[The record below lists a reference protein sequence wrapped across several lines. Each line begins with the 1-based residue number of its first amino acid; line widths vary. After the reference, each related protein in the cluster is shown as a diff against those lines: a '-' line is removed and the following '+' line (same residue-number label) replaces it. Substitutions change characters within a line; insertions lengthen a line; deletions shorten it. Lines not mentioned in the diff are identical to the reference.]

1 MGLLISIREF
11 GDIAILD
18 LQGRVSI
25 NNGESELLKSQL
37 GELTAK
43 GVCKFLLNLTDVSQI
58 DSSGLSV
65 IAMTC
70 TSLRSRGGDLRF
82 VRPSGPV
89 LAAFRVLRLPEVIPT
104 FEDENEAL
112 ASFRPRSNFATH

>member
-1 MGLLISIREF
+1 VGLQISIREF

-37 GELTAK
+37 EELIAK

-65 IAMTC
+65 IAMT
-70 TSLRSRGGDLRF
+70 
-82 VRPSGPV
+82 
-89 LAAFRVLRLPEVIPT
+89 
-104 FEDENEAL
+104 
-112 ASFRPRSNFATH
+112 